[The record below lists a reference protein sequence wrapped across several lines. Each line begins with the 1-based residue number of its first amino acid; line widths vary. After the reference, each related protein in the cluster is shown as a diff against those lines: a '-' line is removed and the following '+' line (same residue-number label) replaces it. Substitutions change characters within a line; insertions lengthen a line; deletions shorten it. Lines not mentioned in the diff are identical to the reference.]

1 MNYCNTVTIN
11 GQPTN
16 TRIKKAYALLCVS
29 LFVLCKKAFKVFVHR
44 GNSRKPEFAHQDFR
58 YIF

>member
-16 TRIKKAYALLCVS
+16 TRIKKGLRTFVYKPS
-29 LFVLCKKAFKVFVHR
+29 LKY
-44 GNSRKPEFAHQDFR
+44 NSRTKYELRALYNPLPINAMQKSV
-58 YIF
+58 

>member
-16 TRIKKAYALLCVS
+16 TRIKKGLRTFVYKPFCVMQKS
-29 LFVLCKKAFKVFVHR
+29 V
-44 GNSRKPEFAHQDFR
+44 
-58 YIF
+58 